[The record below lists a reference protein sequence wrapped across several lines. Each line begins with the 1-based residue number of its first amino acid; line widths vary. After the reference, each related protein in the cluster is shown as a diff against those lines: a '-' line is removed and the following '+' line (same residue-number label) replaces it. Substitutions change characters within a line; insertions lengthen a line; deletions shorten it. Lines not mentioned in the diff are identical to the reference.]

1 MSKTGRT
8 IAIVAG
14 VALVG
19 GLLIYPPVVRAGMR
33 KRLDEALDNPYSASD
48 VGGLNKLQHAGV
60 FDLRKF
66 QSGTSKHTISRME
79 ARERAR
85 MVWDNYG
92 GWMWQND
99 NETAIISAFN
109 GLSHLDDVSL
119 IAHEFYGLYDEE
131 LLTVLEKALDNDDK
145 AQYQLLM
152 GKIMTLPKD

>member
-1 MSKTGRT
+1 MNKTVKT
-8 IAIVAG
+8 IAIIGGISLIGGIIVYPAIKK
-14 VALVG
+14 VG
-19 GLLIYPPVVRAGMR
+19 IR
-33 KRLDEALDNPYSASD
+33 KRLDEALENPYTASA
-48 VGGLNKLQHAGV
+48 VGGLNKLQHEGV
-60 FDLRKF
+60 FDIRKF
-66 QSGTSKHTISRME
+66 QSATSKHTISRME

-109 GLSHLDDVSL
+109 GLGHIDDVSL

-131 LLTVLEKALDNDDK
+131 LLTVLEKALDKNNK

-152 GKIMTLPKD
+152 GKIMTLPRD